1 MNELCLL
8 AGGALDKSTMI
19 ERAPSRYGRDEF
31 LDARV
36 RKRRRVLTIAPMRRI
51 RRLVCARPGW
61 LFAGGLIAT
70 ALSYAVAGSLRAAS
84 DRPAVYAADV
94 DSIIH
99 PASAEYMI
107 ETMARADHDGAA
119 LVVFTLRT
127 PGGLVESTRDII
139 THMLA
144 AKTPVVVF
152 IAPSGARAA
161 SAGFLL
167 TIAADVAAMAP
178 GTHIGA
184 AHPVSGGGETM
195 DETMAK
201 KAAADVAAY
210 ARTLATRR
218 HRNVSLAEEAVNNSR
233 AFTDEEALHATPPLI
248 DLVATDIPDLLR
260 KLDGRTVTRFDG
272 TSVAL
277 TTAGARTT
285 AIAMSRRQRVLS
297 AIAHPNVAYILLSLG
312 TLGLTIELW
321 SPGAV
326 LPGVAGGLCLLL
338 AFFALQILPV
348 NYVGLLLIGFGVLLL
363 TLELKIPSYGL
374 LTAGGLA
381 SFLFGSMILM
391 DSNVPELRVSLRL
404 VLPIVFAVAGIA
416 VVLVRLGV
424 AAQRRE
430 AVTGVAGMIGETGRA
445 LTPIEPGGIG
455 RVATHGEIWTA
466 RAPEPIAEGDR
477 IAVVRVDGLT
487 LTVRKV

>member
-1 MNELCLL
+1 
-8 AGGALDKSTMI
+8 
-19 ERAPSRYGRDEF
+19 
-31 LDARV
+31 
-36 RKRRRVLTIAPMRRI
+36 MRRI
-51 RRLVCARPGW
+51 RLLVGARPRW
-61 LFAGGLIAT
+61 LFAGGLIAM
-70 ALSYAVAGSLRAAS
+70 ALSCAVAAPLRATS
-84 DRPAVYAADV
+84 DGPAVYAADV

-99 PASAEYMI
+99 PVSAEYMI

-184 AHPVSGGGETM
+184 AHPVSGDGEKM

-210 ARTLATRR
+210 ARTLATGR
-218 HRNVSLAEEAVNNSR
+218 HRNVSLSEEAVNNSQ
-233 AFTDEEALHATPPLI
+233 AFTNEEALHANPPLI
-248 DLVATDIPDLLR
+248 DLVASDLPDLLR
-260 KLDGRTVTRFDG
+260 KLDGRTVMRFDG
-272 TSVAL
+272 TSVVL
-277 TTAGARTT
+277 TTAGAPTT
-285 AIAMSRRQRVLS
+285 SIAMSLRQRVLS
-297 AIAHPNVAYILLSLG
+297 AIANPNVAYILLSLG
-312 TLGLTIELW
+312 MLGLTIELW

-348 NYVGLLLIGFGVLLL
+348 NYAGLLLIGFGVLLL

-404 VLPIVFAVAGIA
+404 VLPIVFTVAGIA

-445 LTPIEPGGIG
+445 LTRIEPGGIG

-466 RAPEPIAEGDR
+466 RAPEPIAEGDP
-477 IAVVRVDGLT
+477 IAVVGVDGLT

>member
-1 MNELCLL
+1 M
-8 AGGALDKSTMI
+8 
-19 ERAPSRYGRDEF
+19 Y
-31 LDARV
+31 
-36 RKRRRVLTIAPMRRI
+36 RI
-51 RRLVCARPGW
+51 RSTVRARFGW
-61 LFAGGLIAT
+61 LVTGGLTSAV
-70 ALSYAVAGSLRAAS
+70 LSSAVVAPVHAGAE
-84 DRPAVYAADV
+84 RPSVYVADV

-99 PASAEYMI
+99 PVSAEYMI
-107 ETMARADHDGAA
+107 ETMARADRESAA

-144 AKTPVVVF
+144 AKTPVVIF
-152 IAPSGARAA
+152 IAPPGARAA

-184 AHPVSGGGETM
+184 AHPVSGDGEKM
-195 DETMAK
+195 DETLAK

-210 ARTLATRR
+210 ARTLAARR

-233 AFTDEEALHATPPLI
+233 AFTDEEALRATPPLI
-248 DLVATDIPDLLR
+248 DLVASDIPDLLR

-272 TSVAL
+272 TTIVL
-277 TTAGARTT
+277 VTTGARTT
-285 AIAMSRRQRVLS
+285 PIAMSLRQRVLS
-297 AIAHPNVAYILLSLG
+297 AIAHPNLAYILLSLG

-326 LPGVAGGLCLLL
+326 LPGVAGGVCLLL

-348 NYVGLLLIGFGVLLL
+348 NYAGLLLIGFGVLLL
-363 TLELKIPSYGL
+363 MLELKIPSYGL
-374 LTAGGLA
+374 LTTGGLA
-381 SFLFGSMILM
+381 SFFFGSMILM
-391 DSNVPELRVSLRL
+391 DSEVPELRVSLRL
-404 VLPIVFAVAGIA
+404 VWPIMLAVAAIA

-424 AAQRRE
+424 ASQRRKP
-430 AVTGVAGMIGETGRA
+430 VTGVAGMIGETGRA
-445 LTPIEPGGIG
+445 LTAIEPGETG

-466 RAPEPIAEGDR
+466 TAIEPIAAGDA
-477 IAVVRVDGLT
+477 IAIVCVDGLT
-487 LTVRKV
+487 LTVRKG

>member
-1 MNELCLL
+1 VTAVVLSC
-8 AGGALDKSTMI
+8 SV
-19 ERAPSRYGRDEF
+19 AP
-31 LDARV
+31 
-36 RKRRRVLTIAPMRRI
+36 P
-51 RRLVCARPGW
+51 
-61 LFAGGLIAT
+61 
-70 ALSYAVAGSLRAAS
+70 LRAAT
-84 DRPAVYAADV
+84 DQPTIYAADV

-99 PASAEYMI
+99 PVSAEYMI
-107 ETMARADHDGAA
+107 ETMARADHDRAA
-119 LVVFTLRT
+119 LLVFTLRT
-127 PGGLVESTRDII
+127 PGGLVDSTRDIV
-139 THMLA
+139 THILA
-144 AKTPVVVF
+144 AKTPIVIF

-184 AHPVSGGGETM
+184 AHPVSGDGEKM

-218 HRNVSLAEEAVNNSR
+218 HRNVGLAEEAVNNSR
-233 AFTDEEALHATPPLI
+233 AFTDEEALRAAPPLI
-248 DLVATDIPDLLR
+248 DLVASDIPDLLR
-260 KLDGRTVTRFDG
+260 KLDGRTIVRFDG
-272 TSVAL
+272 TTVVL
-277 TTAGARTT
+277 TTAGARTVP
-285 AIAMSRRQRVLS
+285 IAMSLRQRLLS

-326 LPGVAGGLCLLL
+326 LPGVAGGLSLLL

-348 NYVGLLLIGFGVLLL
+348 NYAGLLLIGFGVLLL
-363 TLELKIPSYGL
+363 ALELKIPSYGL

-391 DSNVPELRVSLRL
+391 DSDVPELRVSLRL
-404 VLPIVFAVAGIA
+404 VLPIGLAVAGIA
-416 VVLVRLGV
+416 VVLVRLAV
-424 AAQRRE
+424 ASQRRE
-430 AVTGVAGMIGETGRA
+430 AVTGVAAMVGETGRA

-466 RAPEPIAEGDR
+466 RAPEPIAEGDP
-477 IAVVRVDGLT
+477 IAVVRVDGLM
-487 LTVRKV
+487 LTVRKSPQARE